1 MPPRGRAVVLA
12 VLALL
17 AAGLAA
23 APAAQARSADDAIV
37 VITGDVDVAPGQRVA
52 DVVVI
57 DGDVSVAGRVE
68 GDVVAVAG
76 DVRVRGHVD
85 GDVVT
90 VAGRLL
96 ALPGA
101 RIQGD
106 ATYADERPVISPRAT
121 VGGEIKEEDWDDVF
135 GPLGLAALVGHL
147 ALWLAI
153 SVSTLVLGGLL
164 LVIAPQAADA
174 TLAAFRGRGGVSV
187 AVGLGLFIGLPVIA
201 VIAIATLLGL
211 PLGLALLSA
220 LVPFWAVGYVAGA
233 WLLGRR
239 IVGPPRHRFVSFAAG
254 WAILRGLAL
263 IPILGS
269 LVSLAA
275 VIVGLGALGLAI
287 GNARRSEDEPDAGA
301 RAPA

>member
-1 MPPRGRAVVLA
+1 MTFRGRALL
-12 VLALL
+12 LALL
-17 AAGLAA
+17 AMLAGGLAA
-23 APAAQARSADDAIV
+23 APVAQARSPDDAIV
-37 VITGDVDVAPGQRVA
+37 VITGDVDVAPQQRVA
-52 DVVVI
+52 DVIVI
-57 DGDVSVAGRVE
+57 DGDIDVAGRVE
-68 GDVVAVAG
+68 GDVIGVAG
-76 DVRVRGHVD
+76 DVRVGGQVQ

-90 VAGRLL
+90 VAGRLT

-101 RIQGD
+101 RIGGD
-106 ATYADERPVISPRAT
+106 VNYADERPVISPRAR
-121 VGGEIKEEDWDDVF
+121 VAGDINKEDWDDVV
-135 GPLGLAALVGHL
+135 GPLGLGALIGHL

-153 SVSTLVLGGLL
+153 TVSTLILGGLL

-174 TLAAFRGRGGVSV
+174 TFASFRGRAGVAV
-187 AVGLGLFIGLPVIA
+187 AVGLGLFIGVPVIA

-254 WAILRGLAL
+254 WAILRAIAL
-263 IPILGS
+263 IPILGG

-287 GNARRSEDEPDAGA
+287 GDARRGEDEPDAA
-301 RAPA
+301 TRAPA